1 MAPGLSAKPF
11 PVHVGLDVDGYRH
24 RWLGWPCAAPFGP
37 QCVLSP
43 AEPLCPP
50 CASDPDHC
58 MDPAHRAT
66 RPAMR
71 VVSVRYDVLHKV
83 YRLANKQELAT
94 HRYCCLGPGDDVI
107 VVNSRDAHVRCR
119 NGAAQI
125 LPVYSAHDSVRIG
138 TRKARLVIKEI
149 ETTDELAGY
158 HQLEECHYRGKVLH
172 GRRVPLI
179 VCSDDPLL
187 PRILGYIELSTTFI
201 MNRPR
206 ALLFDDS
213 FEDDSGKISWT
224 AWKKEVVRQYT
235 NVIVR
240 IARTVVSPEFRGLGL
255 ARVLI
260 KHAAQFAKRHWHV
273 AGLKPLFIEIT
284 ADMLRYVPFVE
295 SAGMHYIGDTEGNL
309 ARVNTDMNYILKNF
323 TRVKRR
329 EILKEESA
337 GIVDLQVAYATSL
350 RQIERAEGIPREQLL
365 RLLLRSPERLSDEH
379 WSLLYRILRLPKPTF
394 LMGLTPAAATFVRGR
409 IRALR
414 LPIRYAA
421 ERPADRAPT
430 LAASIAARDCTLTLA
445 APLIR
450 TRATRKIQQ
459 AFGVSRDMLTT
470 TLFAKLNFAV
480 SPGDVVLICGP
491 SGAGKTTLLSLVA
504 ERLANPRTSR
514 PGLGGTIDVPPS
526 ASVAA
531 LGSLISSRPLINAL
545 GRIPF
550 EHALY
555 ALNVSGLAEPH
566 LYVKRFRELSNG
578 QRYRAM
584 VAKLIASSADVWV
597 ADEFCATLDPVTAC
611 IVSRNLRRC
620 AKALGVTVILAA
632 ANWSEFIH
640 ELRPDTVIH
649 LRAPWDYRVFPWKDF
664 EQAIGRSR
672 VLGARA
678 GVLRAKKGVRPHAA
692 GRRSRPRGL

>member
-1 MAPGLSAKPF
+1 
-11 PVHVGLDVDGYRH
+11 
-24 RWLGWPCAAPFGP
+24 
-37 QCVLSP
+37 
-43 AEPLCPP
+43 
-50 CASDPDHC
+50 
-58 MDPAHRAT
+58 
-66 RPAMR
+66 MR
-71 VVSVRYDVLHKV
+71 VTSVRYDLLEKA
-83 YRLANKQELAT
+83 YRLANGHSLRT
-94 HRYCCLGPGDDVI
+94 HRYCCLGPGDN
-107 VVNSRDAHVRCR
+107 VVRTSSGAHVRCR
-119 NGAAQI
+119 NGFAQI
-125 LPVYSAHDSVRIG
+125 LPAYSVADSLTIG
-138 TRKARLVIKEI
+138 TRKARLIVKEV
-149 ETTDELAGY
+149 ETTEELTGY

-187 PRILGYIELSTTFI
+187 PRILGYIELATTFI

-206 ALLFDDS
+206 ALLFDDP
-213 FEDDSGKISWT
+213 FQDDTGKIAWDG
-224 AWKKEVVRQYT
+224 WKKDSVRQYT

-260 KHAAQFAKRHWHV
+260 AHAARFARRHWHI
-273 AGLKPLFIEIT
+273 AGLKPLFLEIT

-309 ARVNTDMNYILKNF
+309 ARVNTDMNYILNNF
-323 TRVKRR
+323 GRVKRR

-350 RQIERAEGIPREQLL
+350 RRIEKEQRIPRAQLL
-365 RLLLRSPERLSDEH
+365 RLLLRSPERLSDDN

-394 LMGLTPAAATFVRGR
+394 LMGLTPAATAFVRKR
-409 IRALR
+409 TRTLR
-414 LPIRYAA
+414 LPARYAA
-421 ERPADRAPT
+421 KRPADRRPT
-430 LAASIAARDCTLTLA
+430 LAAAIEAKDCTLTLA

-470 TLFAKLNFAV
+470 TLFAKLNFTV
-480 SPGDVVLICGP
+480 RPGDVVLICGP
-491 SGAGKTTLLSLVA
+491 SGAGKTTLLSLVE
-504 ERLANPRTSR
+504 ERLANPRKPR
-514 PGLGGTIDVPPS
+514 KGLEGTITVPPS
-526 ASVAA
+526 VSVA
-531 LGSLISSRPLINAL
+531 SLAGLSSSRPLINAL

-555 ALNVSGLAEPH
+555 ALNVSGLAEAH

-584 VAKLIASSADVWV
+584 VAKLIASSTDVWV

-611 IVSRNLRRC
+611 IVARNLRRC

-640 ELRPDTVIH
+640 ELRPDTVVH
-649 LRAPWDYRVFPWKDF
+649 LRAPWDYRVFSWKDF
-664 EQAIGRSR
+664 AQAIGRSS
-672 VLGARA
+672 VLGLGSEA
-678 GVLRAKKGVRPHAA
+678 
-692 GRRSRPRGL
+692 